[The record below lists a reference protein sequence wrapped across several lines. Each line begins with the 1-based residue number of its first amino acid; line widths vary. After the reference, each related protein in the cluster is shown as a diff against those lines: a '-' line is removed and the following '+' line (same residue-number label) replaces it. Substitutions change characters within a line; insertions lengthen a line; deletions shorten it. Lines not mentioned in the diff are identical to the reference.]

1 MIWIVII
8 LQLIISTGLLY
19 ASWQVWLLKR
29 SLSATVLT
37 VDGWTEAC
45 ENGLQGSNPG
55 LEIAREGVG
64 SARKQYQTL
73 QNQLAKI
80 RNLLSFL
87 ARGVSFVS
95 SRWQQ
100 SRKSSSR
107 TSANSSTKKS
117 SGIKQNVKR
126 RR

>member
-1 MIWIVII
+1 MIWIVIVI
-8 LQLIISTGLLY
+8 QLIISAGLLY

-29 SLSATVLT
+29 SLSATVET

-45 ENGLQGSNPG
+45 ENGLRGSNPG
-55 LEIAREGVG
+55 LAITREGVG
-64 SARKQYQTL
+64 SARKQYQIL

-80 RNLLSFL
+80 RNSLSFL

-95 SRWQQ
+95 SRWRQ